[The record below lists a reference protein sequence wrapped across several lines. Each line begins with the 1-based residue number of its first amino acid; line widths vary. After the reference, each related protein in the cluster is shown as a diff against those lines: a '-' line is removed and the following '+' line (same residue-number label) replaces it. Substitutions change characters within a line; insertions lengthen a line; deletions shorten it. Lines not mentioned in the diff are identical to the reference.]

1 MVLNRCNLSTAAR
14 RLYGNSAGARAPV
27 FLWAAAKGK
36 RMTRSI
42 FLYVAALILPAG
54 VAQAQDVSAE
64 IDLLEMHVGSGDDH
78 FVFDG

>member
-1 MVLNRCNLSTAAR
+1 
-14 RLYGNSAGARAPV
+14 
-27 FLWAAAKGK
+27 
-36 RMTRSI
+36 MTRSI